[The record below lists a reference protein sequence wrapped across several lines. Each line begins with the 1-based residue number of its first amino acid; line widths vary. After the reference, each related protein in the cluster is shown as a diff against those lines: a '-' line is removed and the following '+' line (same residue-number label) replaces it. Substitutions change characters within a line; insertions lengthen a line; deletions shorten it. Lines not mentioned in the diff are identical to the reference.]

1 MVTHIWMNTTL
12 LSTVKRWK
20 MTRMTLCG
28 RPSWKNSI
36 AGRWRIGKGRLTDP
50 YSVLEIHN
58 YKHCHHRKRSRSW
71 SGHASSTYAPAFQL
85 TEAFVTM
92 RFFAL
97 SWPLCCQILW
107 WLVMFVWVYLNN
119 KRCVLL
125 RYSNG
130 VTEYSITVSFFTLSR
145 KNYNPLVLCYT
156 KFHNITKCQFLQGLD
171 SLQH

>member
-1 MVTHIWMNTTL
+1 MVTHIWMKTTL
-12 LSTVKRWK
+12 LSTVRRWK

-71 SGHASSTYAPAFQL
+71 SGHDSLTYAPAFQL
-85 TEAFVTM
+85 TEAFVTK
-92 RFFAL
+92 RFLAL
-97 SWPLCCQILW
+97 SWPLCCQLLW

-119 KRCVLL
+119 KKVCIAQIQQWGNWVQ
-125 RYSNG
+125 Y
-130 VTEYSITVSFFTLSR
+130 YSIFLYF
-145 KNYNPLVLCYT
+145 
-156 KFHNITKCQFLQGLD
+156 ITKTLQPT
-171 SLQH
+171 STLQYQAP